1 MAPVIGIPRPLT
13 IFLYSLVRCLE
24 RSPMR
29 VLNIHEREIA
39 AEAPEVGALIDSLAS
54 DNDALWPKTFWPPMH
69 FDRPLSVGA
78 VGGHGPIP
86 YVVEEFRPG
95 QMVKFRFVGPRG
107 FNGSHWFEVLPKGAN
122 TVLLRHTIGMRA
134 EGPAL
139 LSWPLFIRP
148 LHDALLED
156 ALALAQ
162 ASVGAAPLVRP
173 WSPWVKFLRWLMSG
187 GRAPSQQTPNRVRAG
202 F

>member
-1 MAPVIGIPRPLT
+1 MH
-13 IFLYSLVRCLE
+13 
-24 RSPMR
+24 
-29 VLNIHEREIA
+29 VLNIHEREIFAEA
-39 AEAPEVGALIDSLAS
+39 AEVGKLIDSLAS
-54 DNDALWPKTFWPPMH
+54 DNDALWPKAFWPPMR

-95 QMVKFRFVGPRG
+95 QMVKFRFIGPLG
-107 FNGSHWFEVLPKGAN
+107 FNGYHWFEVLPKGEAS
-122 TVLLRHTIGMRA
+122 VLLRHTIGMRA

-156 ALALAQ
+156 ALAFAQ
-162 ASVGAAPLVRP
+162 ASVGAVPVVRP
-173 WSPWVKFLRWLMSG
+173 WSPWVKLLRWLMSG
-187 GRAPSQQTPNRVRAG
+187 GRAPGQRTPKPAAPG
-202 F
+202 AL